1 MKPQIVDSA
10 IRRSSQGQKMNPKR
24 RVAGETLGA
33 TVAVLMFALGAVS
46 CAASAAPAAPHRN
59 VRYHDPVFT
68 TVDVRHDVSYG
79 SAVDV
84 AGDDIP
90 LGLDLYQPT
99 GDVAAQ
105 RPVLIV
111 AHGGG
116 FVSGNKDADSMV
128 TLARAFAQRGYVTAS
143 INYRLDPRVS
153 LACFRG
159 DITARCRNA
168 ALAAQH
174 DAQAAVRWFRAN
186 STTLRV
192 DPGRIAVG
200 GLSAGAV
207 AALGVA
213 YNAGDAGSS
222 GNAGPASDVQAAVS
236 ISGFALDDSWIGA
249 GDAPAL
255 LLHGTA
261 DWFVPYAEAVQTR
274 DAAHTAGLV
283 ASLVTVDGGGHG
295 LIGNDALVIR
305 TTADF
310 LAEQFRLPPATP

>member
-1 MKPQIVDSA
+1 MSH
-10 IRRSSQGQKMNPKR
+10 KR
-24 RVAGETLGA
+24 RLAAETLGA
-33 TVAVLMFALGAVS
+33 AVALLMCALAVVIS
-46 CAASAAPAAPHRN
+46 APSAAPAATPNRN
-59 VRYHDPVFT
+59 MRYHDPVFAN
-68 TVDVRHDVSYG
+68 VDVQHDVSYG
-79 SAVDV
+79 AAVDA
-84 AGDDIP
+84 AGDDVP
-90 LGLDLYQPT
+90 LVLDLYQPA
-99 GDVAAQ
+99 GDVATQ
-105 RPVLIV
+105 RPVLIL

-116 FVSGNKDADSMV
+116 FVGGDKEADSMG

-153 LACFRG
+153 PACFRG
-159 DITARCRNA
+159 DVTSRCRNA
-168 ALAAQH
+168 ALEAQH

-186 STTLRV
+186 STALRV
-192 DPGRIAVG
+192 DPGRIAIG

-236 ISGFALDDSWIGA
+236 LSGFALDDSWMGA

-261 DWFVPYAEAVQTR
+261 DEIVPYPEAMETR
-274 DAAHTAGLV
+274 DAAQGAGLI
-283 ASLVTVDGGGHG
+283 ANLVTVDGGGHG
-295 LIGNDALVIR
+295 LVGDDAIVIR

-310 LAEQFRLPPATP
+310 LAQQLRLPATTP